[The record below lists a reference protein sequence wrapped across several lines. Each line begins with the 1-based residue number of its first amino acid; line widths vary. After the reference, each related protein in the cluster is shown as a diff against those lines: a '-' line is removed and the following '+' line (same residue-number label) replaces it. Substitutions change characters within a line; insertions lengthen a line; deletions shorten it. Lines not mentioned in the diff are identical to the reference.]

1 MSDEQGNKYN
11 FSSLKTYDV
20 TAKLDLSYLFY
31 MFAHILFI
39 FPFYKMRS

>member
-20 TAKLDLSYLFY
+20 TAKWDWFYLFY
-31 MFAHILFI
+31 IFAYIIFS
-39 FPFYKMRS
+39 FPFL